1 MVHVHE
7 VRPRYGEIDMQGV
20 VFNAHYL
27 AYCDDALDKWL
38 RALFGQ
44 FEDDHWDIMLKK
56 AEITWHG
63 AARLNDVLA
72 IELRATRFGRTSLD
86 ITFEG
91 TVDGGPVFTNVITY
105 VCVEPRTTKPIPL
118 PDDARERLASA

>member
-1 MVHVHE
+1 MAHVHE

-27 AYCDDALDKWL
+27 AYCDDALDKWF
-38 RALFGQ
+38 RTLFGQ

-72 IELRATRFGRTSLD
+72 ITLTPTRFGTSSLD
-86 ITFEG
+86 ITFDG
-91 TVDGGPVFTNVITY
+91 TVDGAPVFTAVITY
-105 VCVEPRTTKPIPL
+105 VCVEPRTTKPRPL
-118 PDDARERLASA
+118 PDDARERLAAQ

>member
-1 MVHVHE
+1 MAHVHE

-27 AYCDDALDKWL
+27 AYCDDALDKWF

-56 AEITWHG
+56 AEVTWHG

-72 IELRATRFGRTSLD
+72 IELKATRFGTSSLD
-86 ITFEG
+86 ITFDG
-91 TVDGGPVFTNVITY
+91 TVEGAPVFTAVITY
-105 VCVEPRTTKPIPL
+105 VCVEPRTTTVIPL
-118 PDDARERLASA
+118 PDEARERLVGA